1 MYTYKLLFLLLIFS
15 CRFLYAQ
22 EHNDS
27 LSKHSNPADAYSSSL
42 PIPVKENKHLTAQI
56 IKPTS
61 NASFV
66 MKAKDSSIVEKYIS
80 AYSYNKTIKNAL
92 ERSGAY
98 KDIILKTLR
107 DFNLPEELFYLPV
120 IESHYDLNDVSSAGA
135 VGLWQ
140 IMAQTGRSLGLQ
152 INCWIDERKDPE
164 KSTKAVCL
172 YLKRLYAMFNNN
184 WDLALVAYNRGECKL
199 ARDMKFSNTSTISEL
214 VSKNVI
220 PKKTQNCLYQFKAVV
235 TIGNNLK
242 KYGFGDLK
250 YAKPLNYDKYT
261 TNKIIDLKIVAQCAE
276 TTIEEIRRLNPDLK
290 AWCTPH
296 GYPNFELKIPYGS
309 KEKFKK
315 NIALVKDLNPSPEFV
330 KHKVARG
337 EYIEEIAAKYKVT
350 PKEIYKDNPTLTKQK
365 RLKPGQ
371 VIVIRPIRKYFNR

>member
-1 MYTYKLLFLLLIFS
+1 MYTHKLLFLLLIFS

-22 EHNDS
+22 GHNDS
-27 LSKHSNPADAYSSSL
+27 LSKHSDPSDAYSSSVS
-42 PIPVKENKHLTAQI
+42 IPTKENKHLTAQI
-56 IKPTS
+56 TKPTS
-61 NASFV
+61 NTSFV
-66 MKAKDSSIVEKYIS
+66 MKAEDSSIVEKYIS
-80 AYSYNKTIKNAL
+80 TYSYKTIKNAL
-92 ERSGAY
+92 ERSGVY
-98 KDIILKTLR
+98 KDIILKIFR

-120 IESHYDLNDVSSAGA
+120 IESYYDLNDVSGAGA

-140 IMAQTGRSLGLQ
+140 IMAQTGSSLGLK

-164 KSTKAVCL
+164 KSTKAACL
-172 YLKRLYAMFNNN
+172 YLKRLYAMFNND

-199 ARDMKFSNTSTISEL
+199 ARDMKFSNASTISEL
-214 VSKNVI
+214 VSRNVI
-220 PKKTQNCLYQFKAVV
+220 PKETKDCFYRFKAVV
-235 TIGNNLK
+235 TIGNNLE

-276 TTIEEIRRLNPDLK
+276 TTIEEIRRLNPGLK
-290 AWCTPH
+290 TWCTPH

-315 NIALVKDLNPSPEFV
+315 NIALVKDLNPSSRFV

-350 PKEIYKDNPTLTKQK
+350 PKEIYKDSPTLTKQK

-371 VIVIRPIRKYFNR
+371 VIVIRPNRKYFNQ

>member
-1 MYTYKLLFLLLIFS
+1 MYTHKLLFLLLIFS

-27 LSKHSNPADAYSSSL
+27 LSKHSNTADAYSSSVS
-42 PIPVKENKHLTAQI
+42 IPTKENKHLAAQI
-56 IKPTS
+56 TKPTS
-61 NASFV
+61 NTSFV
-66 MKAKDSSIVEKYIS
+66 MKSEDSSIVEKFIS
-80 AYSYNKTIKNAL
+80 AYSYITIKNAL

-120 IESHYDLNDVSSAGA
+120 IESYYDLNDVSGAGA

-140 IMAQTGRSLGLQ
+140 IMAQTGRSLGLK

-172 YLKRLYAMFNNN
+172 YLKRLYAMFNND

-199 ARDMKFSNTSTISEL
+199 ARDMKFSNASTISEL
-214 VSKNVI
+214 VSRNVI
-220 PKKTQNCLYQFKAVV
+220 PKETKDCFYRFKAVV
-235 TIGNNLK
+235 TIGNNLE

-276 TTIEEIRRLNPDLK
+276 TTIEEIRRLNPGLK
-290 AWCTPH
+290 TWCTPH
-296 GYPNFELKIPYGS
+296 GYPNFELKMPYGS

-315 NIALVKDLNPSPEFV
+315 NIALVKDLNPSPRFV

-350 PKEIYKDNPTLTKQK
+350 PKEIYKDSPTLTKQK
-365 RLKPGQ
+365 RLKAGQ
-371 VIVIRPIRKYFNR
+371 VIVIRPNRKIF